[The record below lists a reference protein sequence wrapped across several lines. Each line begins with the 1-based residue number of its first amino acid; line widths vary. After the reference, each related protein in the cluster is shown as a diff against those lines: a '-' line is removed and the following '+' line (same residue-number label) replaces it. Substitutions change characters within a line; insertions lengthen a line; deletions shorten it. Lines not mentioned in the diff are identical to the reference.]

1 MNDETMWCFAHSR
14 ESDTYDERKFT
25 CMWEGYRGDCDVRL
39 AIITPSDEWGSCPCG
54 CGGLVT
60 SEYKDEV

>member
-39 AIITPSDEWGSCPCG
+39 AIITPANEN
-54 CGGLVT
+54 GLPLDGKLDKEET
-60 SEYKDEV
+60 CTCDN